1 MVKKTLYFGN
11 PAYLS
16 LRNSQMVFRLP
27 QVEKNDTVSSAFK
40 AVVLEANAVGDVQY
54 HAKIQI

>member
-16 LRNSQMVFRLP
+16 LSNRQMVMRLP
-27 QVEKNDTVSSAFK
+27 QVEKNDTVSDFFK
-40 AVVLEANAVGDVQY
+40 KEAERTFDL
-54 HAKIQI
+54 

>member
-16 LRNSQMVFRLP
+16 LRNRQMVKEMLGYYALLINNSEVWSFFM
-27 QVEKNDTVSSAFK
+27 E
-40 AVVLEANAVGDVQY
+40 
-54 HAKIQI
+54 IQSKKRN